1 MLTLTKKRKMNLLPI
16 CKIQGGK
23 NDGKILYLNI
33 DTINIKGN
41 LLKEKEETEKHE
53 MACRRS

>member
-1 MLTLTKKRKMNLLPI
+1 MLLYNYMLTLTKKRGMNLLPI

-33 DTINIKGN
+33 DPINIVRENSMLIKI
-41 LLKEKEETEKHE
+41 
-53 MACRRS
+53 